1 MARSASTRTWPARL
15 VDTRPE
21 YPQGAVQV
29 SKQRYGDD
37 RILRVKV
44 TGAVGVPNTHV
55 VAVSLNVTVVDPV
68 GPGFLTAFPCGTRPL
83 TANVNYSA
91 EEIVGNAVIA
101 PVSSSGE
108 VCFFSL
114 VETDIV
120 IDVNGWFRAA

>member
-1 MARSASTRTWPARL
+1 VSADGTICLYSYVDAHLVVDINGWFADSSTHHAVTPARL

-83 TANVNYSA
+83 AANVNYSA
-91 EEIVGNAVIA
+91 RR
-101 PVSSSGE
+101 SS
-108 VCFFSL
+108 
-114 VETDIV
+114 
-120 IDVNGWFRAA
+120 AMQ